1 MKYPNFILV
10 FILSV
15 LTSCIK
21 DSASDSGEDK
31 VKTGDVLPEFAVEMN
46 DGNIISTEDVKGK
59 VSVITFFHTQCP
71 DCQTELPVLQKVYEE
86 YSGDDG
92 VVIFAVSREES
103 DDDVS
108 EYWGENG
115 FTIPYS
121 AQEDRAVYEMF
132 STLGIPKIYI
142 SDREMVVRYIHSDVD
157 MPTSDVLKYEINSLI
172 NE

>member
-10 FILSV
+10 LVLSF
-15 LTSCIK
+15 LASCIK
-21 DSASDSGEDK
+21 DSTSDSGEDK
-31 VKTGDVLPEFAVEMN
+31 VKAGDVLPDFAVEMN
-46 DGNIISTEDVKGK
+46 DGNVISTEDVKGK
-59 VSVITFFHTQCP
+59 VSVITFFHTLCP

>member
-59 VSVITFFHTQCP
+59 VSVITFFHTLCP

-86 YSGDDG
+86 YSWDDR

-108 EYWGENG
+108 EYWYENG

-121 AQEDRAVYEMF
+121 AQDDRAVYEMF

>member
-10 FILSV
+10 FVLSV

-21 DSASDSGEDK
+21 DSTSDSGEDK
-31 VKTGDVLPEFAVEMN
+31 VKTGDVLPEFVVEMN

-59 VSVITFFHTQCP
+59 VSVITFFHTLCP
-71 DCQTELPVLQKVYEE
+71 DCQAELPVLQKVYEE
-86 YSGDDG
+86 YLGDDR

>member
-21 DSASDSGEDK
+21 DSTSDSREDK
-31 VKTGDVLPEFAVEMN
+31 VKTGDVLPEFAVDMN

-59 VSVITFFHTQCP
+59 VSVITFFHTLCP

-86 YSGDDG
+86 YSGDDR
-92 VVIFAVSREES
+92 VVIFAVSRDES

-108 EYWGENG
+108 EYWYENG

-121 AQEDRAVYEMF
+121 AQDDRAVYEMF

>member
-21 DSASDSGEDK
+21 DSTSDSGEDK

-46 DGNIISTEDVKGK
+46 DCNIIFTEDVKGK
-59 VSVITFFHTQCP
+59 VSVITFFHTLCP

-86 YSGDDG
+86 YSGDDR

-108 EYWGENG
+108 EYWYENG

-121 AQEDRAVYEMF
+121 AQDDRAVYEMF

-142 SDREMVVRYIHSDVD
+142 SDMEMVVRYIHSDVD
-157 MPTSDVLKYEINSLI
+157 MPASDVLKYEINSLI